1 MKSAIN
7 KFVLVVIF
15 LFMGVSTQAQNDF
28 YETKEIAIGEVT
40 NEIRM
45 GKFAG
50 NRNLTVGIKNI
61 LEEIILELDY
71 DLYDGA
77 SQRINVR
84 LVFFDIKNMGTS
96 IAVFRK
102 GVALTQIAAIGEL
115 IEDGKVIK
123 VSKQAG
129 TSKQISQSTLIIAAD
144 GRLNQ
149 QTASIALKRVCEK
162 IIKDLLE

>member
-1 MKSAIN
+1 
-7 KFVLVVIF
+7 
-15 LFMGVSTQAQNDF
+15 
-28 YETKEIAIGEVT
+28 
-40 NEIRM
+40 
-45 GKFAG
+45 
-50 NRNLTVGIKNI
+50 
-61 LEEIILELDY
+61 
-71 DLYDGA
+71 
-77 SQRINVR
+77 
-84 LVFFDIKNMGTS
+84 MGTS

-144 GRLNQ
+144 GRFNQ

-162 IIKDLLE
+162 IIKDRNWKRKIGKPIVQFSIFAY

>member
-1 MKSAIN
+1 MSAAI
-7 KFVLVVIF
+7 KMFLLVVTS
-15 LFMGVSTQAQNDF
+15 LLLSVSTHAQQDF
-28 YETKEIAIGEVT
+28 YEPKEIGIGEIT

-50 NRNLTVGIKNI
+50 NHNLALGIKNI
-61 LEEIILELDY
+61 LEEIIIELDY

-77 SQRINVR
+77 SQKVNVR

-115 IEDGKVIK
+115 VEDGKVVK
-123 VSKQAG
+123 VSKQQG
-129 TSKQISQSTLIIAAD
+129 TSKQISQSTLVIAQD
-144 GRLNQ
+144 GTFNQ
-149 QTASIALKRVCEK
+149 QTASIALKRVCEA

>member
-1 MKSAIN
+1 
-7 KFVLVVIF
+7 
-15 LFMGVSTQAQNDF
+15 
-28 YETKEIAIGEVT
+28 
-40 NEIRM
+40 M

-144 GRLNQ
+144 GRFNQ